1 MSICSMN
8 SHHDDYDDDASTD
21 EIDRAQRRRVDMIM
35 EYILVRAAKLN
46 RLADLSGSDQDA
58 LNAEMLEVQVRFY
71 KNGRDGQIPRE
82 WKKYEQEIDTE
93 FAEYQR
99 LRAKFEGR

>member
-1 MSICSMN
+1 
-8 SHHDDYDDDASTD
+8 
-21 EIDRAQRRRVDMIM
+21 
-35 EYILVRAAKLN
+35 
-46 RLADLSGSDQDA
+46 
-58 LNAEMLEVQVRFY
+58 MLEVQVRFY

>member
-1 MSICSMN
+1 MSITSMN
-8 SHHDDYDDDASTD
+8 SYHDDCNDDDED
-21 EIDRAQRRRVDMIM
+21 CNRAIRNRVDKIM
-35 EYILVRAAKLN
+35 EHILVRAAKLN
-46 RLADLSGSDQDA
+46 RQADVSGNEQDA
-58 LNAEMLEVQVRFY
+58 LSAEMLEVQVRFY